1 MYEERINRVDNGS
14 FTPMVMSTAGGMG
27 PEMCI
32 AIKGLAAAIAEKE
45 GSEYSEVVSVLRARF
60 SFAAARCALVC
71 LRGSRTLFNNRGFR
85 GHVVEFDAPTDLVA
99 AGL

>member
-1 MYEERINRVDNGS
+1 
-14 FTPMVMSTAGGMG
+14 MVISTAGGMG

-60 SFAAARCALVC
+60 SFAAARCALHVTCVC
-71 LRGSRTLFNNRGFR
+71 VGPELCLIIAVNAQFSG
-85 GHVVEFDAPTDLVA
+85 V
-99 AGL
+99 